1 MMIVPSPREI
11 VRNDALTG
19 LRAVAALAV
28 CGTHA
33 AFWTGR
39 YTDDFAGRFF
49 GRLEVG
55 VAVFF
60 VLSGFLLFRPW
71 VRALRTGTESPS
83 TARYFRH
90 RALRILPAYWVTV
103 LVVYVIYRW
112 RDDASPSGHGATALL
127 RNLTLTQTYGV
138 GNLHTGLTQMWSLVV
153 EVAFYLALPLIAW
166 GICVLAC
173 RGQWRPEWVIVW
185 VVAFAA
191 ITPLWVAYSHSP
203 SADPTSSLWPP
214 EFAMWFAAGMLL
226 ATLAELDVRWPGGV
240 AVGVAL
246 LAFVIACTSIAGE
259 PTIAPASAF
268 ATDAKALLYAIV
280 GAGLVGAA
288 ALAPTSWPARLLG
301 ARPVVW
307 LGEISYELFLVH
319 VMVLELVMS
328 LLGYRLFS
336 GSTTLAFLVTVV
348 ISIPIAWMLHQ
359 ITYRG
364 WRRVSSASGKNE
376 GDASTPGRRDVL
388 PAGSP
393 AAGQEPGEV
402 RVSNT
407 QRTAD

>member
-1 MMIVPSPREI
+1 MGPRDVI
-11 VRNDALTG
+11 RNDALTG
-19 LRAVAALAV
+19 LRGVAALAV

-71 VRALRTGTESPS
+71 VRALRTGGESPS

-90 RALRILPAYWVTV
+90 RALRILPAYWATV
-103 LVVYVIYRW
+103 LVVYLIYRW
-112 RDDASPSGHGATALL
+112 RDDASPSGHGFTALL
-127 RNLTLTQTYGV
+127 RNLTLTQTYGI

-153 EVAFYLALPLIAW
+153 EVAFYLVLPLIAW

-173 RGQWRPEWVIVW
+173 RGQWRPEWIIVW
-185 VVAFAA
+185 VVAIAA

-203 SADPTSSLWPP
+203 SADPTSRLWPP
-214 EFAMWFAAGMLL
+214 EFAIWFAAGMLL
-226 ATLAELDVRWPGGV
+226 AVLAELDVRWSGG
-240 AVGVAL
+240 AAAGVAL
-246 LAFVIACTSIAGE
+246 LAFVVACTSIAGE

-268 ATDAKALLYAIV
+268 ATDAKALLYAVV

-288 ALAPTSWPARLLG
+288 SLAPASLPARPLSC
-301 ARPVVW
+301 RPAVW

-336 GSTTLAFLVTVV
+336 GSTWMAFLVTVV
-348 ISIPIAWMLHQ
+348 ISVPIAWALHQ
-359 ITYRG
+359 ITYRW
-364 WRRVSSASGKNE
+364 WRHVSSSSGKN
-376 GDASTPGRRDVL
+376 GGIASSRREVL
-388 PAGSP
+388 SAGHT
-393 AAGQEPGEV
+393 AAGQKPGEV

>member
-1 MMIVPSPREI
+1 MMDVPSPRDI

-55 VAVFF
+55 VAIFF

-71 VRALRTGTESPS
+71 VRSLRTGAGSPS

-90 RALRILPAYWVTV
+90 RALRILPAYWLTV
-103 LVVYVIYRW
+103 LVVYLIYRW
-112 RDDASPSGHGATALL
+112 REDPSPSGHGATALL
-127 RNLTLTQTYGV
+127 RNLTLTQTYGI

-153 EVAFYLALPLIAW
+153 EVGFYLVLPPLAW
-166 GICVLAC
+166 VICVVAC
-173 RGQWRPEWVIVW
+173 RGQWRPEWIIVW

-191 ITPLWVAYSHSP
+191 VTPLWVAYSHSP
-203 SADPTSSLWPP
+203 SADPTSRLWPP
-214 EFAMWFAAGMLL
+214 EFAIWFAAGMLL
-226 ATLAELDVRWPGGV
+226 AVLAELDVRWPGAI
-240 AVGVAL
+240 AVVVAL
-246 LAFVIACTSIAGE
+246 AAFVIACTSIAGE

-280 GAGLVGAA
+280 GAGLVGGA
-288 ALAPTSWPARLLG
+288 ALAPTSLPARLLSL
-301 ARPVVW
+301 RPVVW

-336 GSTTLAFLVTVV
+336 GSTTAAFLVTVV
-348 ISIPIAWMLHQ
+348 ISIPIAWILHQ
-359 ITYRG
+359 ITYRW
-364 WRRVSSASGKNE
+364 WRRVSSSSGKNE
-376 GDASTPGRRDVL
+376 GIAAIPRRRDVL
-388 PAGSP
+388 SAGRP

-402 RVSNT
+402 RVSNI
-407 QRTAD
+407 QRTTD